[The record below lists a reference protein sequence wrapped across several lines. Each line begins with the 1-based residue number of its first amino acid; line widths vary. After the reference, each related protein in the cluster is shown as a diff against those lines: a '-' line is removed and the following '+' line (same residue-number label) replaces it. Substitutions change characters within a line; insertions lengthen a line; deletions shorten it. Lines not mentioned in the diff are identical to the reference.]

1 MEDVFKQVHLAE
13 PWLFSLNEA
22 KRNRAWSPYY
32 PFTLLIQSKRALYD
46 FMLGRLFVMVLL
58 DVAVMKDLVRA
69 LGWMPKFDQESDYP
83 LWASRDGGAEQA
95 GLSEHTLVRVA
106 MEALSMKWVV
116 EEGIRG
122 IEDGAH
128 HSK

>member
-1 MEDVFKQVHLAE
+1 MYLTE

-32 PFTLLIQSKRALYD
+32 PFTLLIQSERALYD

-58 DVAVMKDLVRA
+58 DVAVIKDLVRM
-69 LGWMPKFDQESDYP
+69 LGWLPKVDVESDYP
-83 LWASRDGGAEQA
+83 LWASRDGGEEQA
-95 GLSEHTLVRVA
+95 GLSRHVLARAA
-106 MEALSMKWVV
+106 MEALSLKWVV

-122 IEDGAH
+122 FEDGTH
-128 HSK
+128 HSE